1 MKKNEKH
8 YLEENREENKESVG
22 ISIEKTVVKV
32 NNCTFWLGILDDVA
46 GDALKAFGK
55 KSGGLDV

>member
-32 NNCTFWLGILDDVA
+32 NNCTF
-46 GDALKAFGK
+46 
-55 KSGGLDV
+55 